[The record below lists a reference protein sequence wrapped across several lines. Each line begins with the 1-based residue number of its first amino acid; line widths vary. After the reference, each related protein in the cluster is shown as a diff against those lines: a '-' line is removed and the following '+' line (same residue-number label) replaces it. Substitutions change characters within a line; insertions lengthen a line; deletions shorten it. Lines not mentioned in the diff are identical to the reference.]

1 MDTNQTNVINI
12 MTPLNIPNKKPREWF
27 IKRLSTER
35 NAMWK
40 NLVKILE
47 QIIAMINNNIYE
59 NGSKICPS

>member
-1 MDTNQTNVINI
+1 

-27 IKRLSTER
+27 IKRLSRER
-35 NAMWK
+35 NAIWK

-59 NGSKICPS
+59 NGSKIGPS

>member
-27 IKRLSTER
+27 SKRLSTER

-47 QIIAMINNNIYE
+47 QIIAMINNNI
-59 NGSKICPS
+59 